1 MQTQSGEALIIFKIQ
16 KIIFNIYYE
25 EKNMNEKEFILSYY
39 KTCAD
44 FLSNTDVSQ
53 KIIDAKEMI
62 LETSKNNGKL
72 MFAGNGASAS
82 IANHASLDFTKQGK
96 VQSIN
101 FNESAFITA
110 FANDY
115 GYENWLKKAVEFYG
129 EEGDTLILISCSGKS
144 PNVVNAAKYASENG
158 INVITFTGFYHS
170 NPLLMTGN
178 INFWIDSKAYNII
191 EGIHQI
197 WLLSICDL
205 IIGKTEYS
213 VT

>member
-1 MQTQSGEALIIFKIQ
+1 
-16 KIIFNIYYE
+16 
-25 EKNMNEKEFILSYY
+25 MNEIQFLNNYY
-39 KTCAD
+39 KECSN
-44 FLSNTDVSQ
+44 FLLNTDVTENVIKS
-53 KIIDAKEMI
+53 KKLI
-62 LETSKNNGKL
+62 LETKELGGKV

-96 VQSIN
+96 VNSVN

-115 GYENWLKKAVEFYG
+115 GYENWVQKAIEFYG
-129 EEGDTLILISCSGKS
+129 EDGDTLILISCSGNSK
-144 PNVVNAAKYASENG
+144 NVVNAAKHARKNN
-158 INVITFTGFYHS
+158 INVITFTGFS
-170 NPLLMTGN
+170 NKNPLLMSGDV
-178 INFWIDSKAYNII
+178 NFWIDSKAYNII

>member
-1 MQTQSGEALIIFKIQ
+1 MNEKRFILD
-16 KIIFNIYYE
+16 YYE
-25 EKNMNEKEFILSYY
+25 ECSN
-39 KTCAD
+39 
-44 FLSNTDVSQ
+44 FLLNTDVSDN
-53 KIIDAKEMI
+53 IIAAKEMI
-62 LETSKNNGKL
+62 LSTQLNGGKL
-72 MFAGNGASAS
+72 IFVGNGASAS

-96 VQSIN
+96 VRSVN

-115 GYENWLKKAVEFYG
+115 GYDRWLEKALEFYADQS
-129 EEGDTLILISCSGKS
+129 DTLILISCSGAS
-144 PNVVNAAKYASENG
+144 PNAVNAAKYANEQG
-158 INVITFTGFYHS
+158 INVITFTGHS
-170 NPLLMTGN
+170 NKNALKKAGD

-205 IIGKTEYS
+205 IIGKKEYS